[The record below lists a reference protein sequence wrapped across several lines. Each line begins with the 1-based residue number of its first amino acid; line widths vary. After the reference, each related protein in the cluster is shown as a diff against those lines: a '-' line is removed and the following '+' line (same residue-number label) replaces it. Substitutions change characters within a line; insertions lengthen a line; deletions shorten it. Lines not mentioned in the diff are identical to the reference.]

1 MLQAARS
8 QILVLAA
15 VCAFAPASS
24 SWRGIT
30 PAVERCAGETIELLQ
45 TPNARTPFVRLEVD
59 GRSGPFLLDYGA
71 TRSSLAAV
79 GASGNG
85 ARVRIASFSL
95 PSFGEG
101 RFGVRPRLGNGER
114 LGVIGTDLLSRLTAD
129 FDFRDGGGDVVFS
142 ERPCD
147 RATLGRRGMIAIS
160 QNGFFSSDY
169 SRVRAG
175 MPNVPIVWLR
185 IGPVAVWAQIDTG
198 YDDSVLPPSIDIND
212 RLYEKLVA
220 AGVAMK
226 KSNSIDVRT
235 CAGVETRAVYR
246 VDDVA
251 IAALGG
257 RDIQRLEGVSLL
269 RKPSSVCGGI
279 AMMDEP
285 AAQIGISA
293 LRQLGG
299 IVFDPKS
306 EMVWVAP
313 KSR

>member
-1 MLQAARS
+1 M
-8 QILVLAA
+8 
-15 VCAFAPASS
+15 
-24 SWRGIT
+24 
-30 PAVERCAGETIELLQ
+30 
-45 TPNARTPFVRLEVD
+45 RLEAD
-59 GRSGPFLLDYGA
+59 GMSGPFLLDYGA

-79 GASGNG
+79 DVAGDG
-85 ARVRIASFSL
+85 VRIASLSL
-95 PSFGEG
+95 PGFGEG
-101 RFGVRPRLGNGER
+101 QSEVPARPDNGER
-114 LGVIGTDLLSRLTAD
+114 LGVAGTDFLSRLTAD

-142 ERPCD
+142 DRPCD
-147 RATLGRRGMIAIS
+147 RAALVRRGMIAIS
-160 QNGFFSSDY
+160 QNGFFSSEF

-185 IGPVAVWAQIDTG
+185 IGTVAAWAQIDTG
-198 YDDSVLPPSIDIND
+198 YDDSVLPPSVDVND

-226 KSNSIDVRT
+226 TSNSIDVRT

-251 IAALGG
+251 IVAAGG
-257 RDIQRLEGVSLL
+257 DIERLEGVSLL
-269 RKPSSVCGGI
+269 RKPRSACGGI

-306 EMVWVAP
+306 EMVWIAP
-313 KSR
+313 NSR